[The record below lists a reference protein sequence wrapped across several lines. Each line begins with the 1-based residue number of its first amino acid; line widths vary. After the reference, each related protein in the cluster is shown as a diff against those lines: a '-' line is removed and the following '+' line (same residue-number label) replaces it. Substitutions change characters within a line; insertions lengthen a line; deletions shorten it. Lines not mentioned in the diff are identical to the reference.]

1 MRTWLSAIAFLA
13 LAVVSG
19 VARSDESKVPLG
31 EVPKAGL
38 EAVKALFPGAE
49 ITGAAKET
57 EDGKTAFEVTL
68 KQKGLNIDVT
78 VGTDGKL
85 QLIEKEIAAKDLPAA
100 VRRTLETKYPKATH
114 KIIEEVD
121 SMKDGKPV
129 VDFFETLLV
138 TAKKETLEVQITP
151 DGKIKSE
158 EKKDA
163 AKD

>member
-13 LAVVSG
+13 LTVVSG
-19 VARSDESKVPLG
+19 VARSDESKVPLT

-38 EAVKALFPGAE
+38 ESVKAMFPGAE
-49 ITGAAKET
+49 IIGAAKET
-57 EDGKTAFEVTL
+57 EDGKTSYEVSL
-68 KQKGLNIDVT
+68 KQKGLNVDVT
-78 VGTDGKL
+78 IGTDGKI

-100 VRRTLETKYPKATH
+100 VRRALEAKYPKATH

-129 VDFFETLLV
+129 LDFYETLLI
-138 TAKKETLEVQITP
+138 TANKETLEVQITP
-151 DGKIKSE
+151 DGTFKSE

-163 AKD
+163 EKD